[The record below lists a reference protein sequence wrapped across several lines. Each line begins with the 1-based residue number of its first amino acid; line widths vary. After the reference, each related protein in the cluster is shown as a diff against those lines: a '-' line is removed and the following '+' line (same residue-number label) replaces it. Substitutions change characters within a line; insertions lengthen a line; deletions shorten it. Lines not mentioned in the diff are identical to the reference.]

1 MRHKLHDKV
10 ALRDNPTCR
19 GTVVGRRIP
28 NTRETE
34 ARYDLAMENGVT
46 LKERP
51 ESSFVAV
58 SSGGGCQI
66 IEFNDTAVQNQEA
79 ASSTL

>member
-1 MRHKLHDKV
+1 MRYQCHDKV
-10 ALRDNPTCR
+10 ALRDNPMCR

-28 NTRETE
+28 NRNETE
-34 ARYDLAMENGVT
+34 AKYDLLMDNGVT

-58 SSGGGCQI
+58 ACSGSCQI
-66 IEFNDTAVQNQEA
+66 IEMKGGA
-79 ASSTL
+79 